1 MLWKLE
7 PQIFMD
13 FVAELEGES
22 SRFVQLEKTDTEPV
36 MLW

>member
-1 MLWKLE
+1 MIWKLE

-22 SRFVQLEKTDTEPV
+22 SRFAQLERLIQNP
-36 MLW
+36 